1 MIRSLGP
8 IEETA
13 PATPTYDGL
22 LGQPAHLEPPATHAI
37 LRGTTAL
44 FHVQKITTNF
54 VKTGHARLTLGPEWD
69 SVGQHHIYAEQPK
82 RQGVWATCR
91 SGKLGIS
98 ASTEIYLRPLID

>member
-1 MIRSLGP
+1 MSLGP

-13 PATPTYDGL
+13 PATPTCNGL
-22 LGQPAHLEPPATHAI
+22 LAQPAHLEPPATHAI

-69 SVGQHHIYAEQPK
+69 SVGQHHI
-82 RQGVWATCR
+82 CR
-91 SGKLGIS
+91 TTG
-98 ASTEIYLRPLID
+98 